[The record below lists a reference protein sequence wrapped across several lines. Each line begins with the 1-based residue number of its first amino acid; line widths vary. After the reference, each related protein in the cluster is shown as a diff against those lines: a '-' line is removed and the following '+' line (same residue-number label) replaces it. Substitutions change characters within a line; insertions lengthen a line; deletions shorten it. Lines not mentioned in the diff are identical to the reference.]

1 MSGEPTIRVLGRGD
15 AHLLDDVAAGV
26 FDEPIDPRW
35 RDQFFADPRHHIAIA
50 LLEGRVVG
58 MATGVHYVHPD
69 KPPEL
74 WVNEVGVAPP
84 QQRQG
89 IGLRLL
95 RALFEHGRS
104 LGCEDAWLGTEPDNT
119 AARRLYAAAGG
130 KEQPMVYV
138 TFSLEAEA

>member
-15 AHLLDDVAAGV
+15 AHLLDDVAAEV

-35 RDQFFADPRHHIAIA
+35 RDEFLADPRHHIAVA

-74 WVNEVGVAPP
+74 WVNEVGVAPA
-84 QQRQG
+84 QQRRG

-138 TFSLEAEA
+138 TFSLEADA

>member
-15 AHLLDDVAAGV
+15 AHLLDDVAAEV

-35 RDQFFADPRHHIAIA
+35 RDEFLADPRHHIAIA

-74 WVNEVGVAPP
+74 WVNEVGVAPA
-84 QQRQG
+84 QQRRG

-138 TFSLEAEA
+138 TFSLEADA